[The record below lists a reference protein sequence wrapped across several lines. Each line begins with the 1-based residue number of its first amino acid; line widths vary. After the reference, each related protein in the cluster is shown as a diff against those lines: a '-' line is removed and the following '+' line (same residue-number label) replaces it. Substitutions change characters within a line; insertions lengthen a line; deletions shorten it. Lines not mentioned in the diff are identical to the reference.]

1 MKTPKFNYS
10 KVIQFGYRGQ
20 WDDCSE
26 YETDSRYNFRTKQER
41 DTFKAELKDYQLAHK
56 GTGQTRVISR
66 RTPKTA

>member
-26 YETDSRYNFRTKQER
+26 HQTDSRYNFRTKQER

-66 RTPKTA
+66 RSLKTA

>member
-10 KVIQFGYRGQ
+10 IVIQFGYRGQ

>member
-1 MKTPKFNYS
+1 MKTPKFKYS

-41 DTFKAELKDYQLAHK
+41 DTFKADLQEYRIANN

-66 RTPKTA
+66 RSLKTA